1 MAQWLIKMKANL
13 VNTKFFLPGCL
24 AVLIGLYACGVQ
36 TKSSNGFLSD
46 YSKLQKNPRY
56 EGSRIYSNPEAS
68 LESYSRFIVNPVQV
82 RLSSLGT
89 HRNADSKKLQ
99 EISQYAHEQFVTALQ
114 NSGYPVVTDP
124 GPGTLILRSALTE
137 VAPSALKTRSFLM
150 NISLGGASIEA
161 EFVDAL
167 TGEIV
172 VAVMESQRGKI
183 TAAGSNEYENAKNV
197 IDRWAARLVQRL
209 DEEHGKSEA
218 HQ

>member
-1 MAQWLIKMKANL
+1 MAQWRIKMKANI
-13 VNTKFFLPGCL
+13 VNTKLLLPGCL

-36 TKSSNGFLSD
+36 TKTSNGFLSD

-56 EGSRIYSNPEAS
+56 EGSLIYSNPEAS
-68 LESYSRFIVNPVQV
+68 LKNYSRFIVNPVQV

-89 HRNADSKKLQ
+89 HRSADSKKLQ

-114 NSGYPVVTDP
+114 SNGYPVVTDP

-137 VAPSALKTRSFLM
+137 VAPSALKARSFLM

-161 EFVDAL
+161 EFIDAL
-167 TGEIV
+167 SGKIV

-209 DEEHGKSEA
+209 DEEHGKK
-218 HQ
+218 